1 MPVLL
6 AISFASEV
14 LFLEHDGDPHI
25 VQPLPKLA
33 QGRIGESWL
42 HMHGQL
48 GSMLP
53 DDLLERSPAPQQS
66 IEGSLDLLQ
75 SPATASE

>member
-6 AISFASEV
+6 AIRFAREV
-14 LFLEHDGDPHI
+14 LFIEHDGDPHL

-48 GSMLP
+48 GPMLP
-53 DDLLERSPAPQQS
+53 DDLLERLPPPQQG

-75 SPATASE
+75 SPAPASK